1 MFFRWFRKKNK
12 EDSTMK
18 YLIAGLGNIGPEY
31 KNTRHNIGFKVLEE
45 MCVSQEIPF
54 ESGRYGDLAKYKF
67 KGRTLILL
75 KPSTYMNLSGN
86 AVRYWL
92 NKENIKDENLLVVTD
107 DIALPFAK
115 LRMRKKGSHG
125 GHNGLKHIEEIL
137 GHATYSRI
145 RFGVGN
151 EFSRGQQVD
160 HVLGKWEKEQ
170 EDGLE
175 KPVKK
180 AIDMIKGFTTIGID
194 RTMNQYN

>member
-1 MFFRWFRKKNK
+1 
-12 EDSTMK
+12 MK
-18 YLIAGLGNIGPEY
+18 YLIAGLGNIGPDY
-31 KNTRHNIGFKVLEE
+31 KNTRHNIGFTVLEE
-45 MCVSQEIPF
+45 LCKAQDIPF

-125 GHNGLKHIEEIL
+125 GHNGISTLRKFWVMQPIP
-137 GHATYSRI
+137 A
-145 RFGVGN
+145 F
-151 EFSRGQQVD
+151 
-160 HVLGKWEKEQ
+160 VL
-170 EDGLE
+170 
-175 KPVKK
+175 V
-180 AIDMIKGFTTIGID
+180 
-194 RTMNQYN
+194 